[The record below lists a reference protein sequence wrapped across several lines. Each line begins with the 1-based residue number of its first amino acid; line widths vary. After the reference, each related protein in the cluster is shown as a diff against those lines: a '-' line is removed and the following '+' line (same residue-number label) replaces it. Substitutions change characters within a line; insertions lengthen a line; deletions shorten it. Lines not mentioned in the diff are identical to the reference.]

1 VALTL
6 TAGTIFLMWVGEQIT
21 EHGVG
26 NGISLLIMAGIVA
39 RVPVGILS
47 VFEAMKSDQTEIF
60 RFLLMIVLFVA
71 IVVVVVYITKGQ
83 RRIPVQYAKLTRGR
97 KVYGGQRHYFPL
109 KVNQA
114 SVMPVIFASSLL
126 AFPAWLAEATGLTG
140 LQNSLSYGA
149 FLYSAIYIGLIYFFS
164 FFWTALMF
172 NPAEMSKNMKEHG
185 AFVPGIRPG
194 RRTADYLEKI
204 MVRITLAGATF
215 LAVIALIPQSLQIWL
230 GMDRN
235 LAAFLGGTSIL
246 ITVSVALDLVDKLN
260 SHLLMR
266 NYEGFMKGGGRKK
279 R

>member
-1 VALTL
+1 MATGIPSLK
-6 TAGTIFLMWVGEQIT
+6 VGY
-21 EHGVG
+21 
-26 NGISLLIMAGIVA
+26 NK
-39 RVPVGILS
+39 
-47 VFEAMKSDQTEIF
+47 VFGY
-60 RFLLMIVLFVA
+60 
-71 IVVVVVYITKGQ
+71 YIE
-83 RRIPVQYAKLTRGR
+83 VS
-97 KVYGGQRHYFPL
+97 

-126 AFPAWLAEATGLTG
+126 AFPQWLAGTIPWLD
-140 LQNSLSYGA
+140 SLEGSLRYGA
-149 FLYSAIYIGLIYFFS
+149 FLYSAIYIALIYFFS

-215 LAVIALIPQSLQIWL
+215 LTVIALIPQSLQIWL
-230 GMDRN
+230 GMPTA

-266 NYEGFMKGGGRKK
+266 NYEGFMKGGGGSMR
-279 R
+279 RR

>member
-1 VALTL
+1 MSV
-6 TAGTIFLMWVGEQIT
+6 
-21 EHGVG
+21 
-26 NGISLLIMAGIVA
+26 LLVVMY
-39 RVPVGILS
+39 
-47 VFEAMKSDQTEIF
+47 
-60 RFLLMIVLFVA
+60 VL
-71 IVVVVVYITKGQ
+71 VVLVVVYITKGQ

-97 KVYGGQRHYFPL
+97 KVYGGQRHYMPI

-126 AFPAWLAEATGLTG
+126 AFPAWLF
-140 LQNSLSYGA
+140 GA
-149 FLYSAIYIGLIYFFS
+149 IGWESMADSFNRGGWVYSICFIGLIFFFA

-172 NPAEMSKNMKEHG
+172 NPAEMSKKMKEHG

-230 GMDRN
+230 GMDPG
-235 LAAFLGGTSIL
+235 LAAFLGGISIL
-246 ITVSVALDLVDKLN
+246 ITVSVALYLVDKLN

-266 NYEGFMKGGGRKK
+266 NYEGVMKGGGRK
-279 R
+279 RR